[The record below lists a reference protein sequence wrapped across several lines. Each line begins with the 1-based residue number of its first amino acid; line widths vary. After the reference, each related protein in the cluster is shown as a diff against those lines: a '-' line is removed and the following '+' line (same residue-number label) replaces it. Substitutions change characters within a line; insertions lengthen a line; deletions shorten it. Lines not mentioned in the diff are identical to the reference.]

1 MKVKTI
7 LLLTALLANL
17 TFLGQESWQE
27 AVQKE
32 RDERNAEFA
41 DPERTILTDGDLEHF
56 SGLHYFPIQ
65 EKYRVKAKVKKIKK
79 GKTFQ
84 MKTSTDRLPL
94 YKPYALVTF
103 EIDGEIRNLTVYQNI
118 ELTKNPDYADYLFIP
133 FTDDTS
139 GNESYGGGRYIDLRI
154 GDLKEGI
161 IDFNKAYNPYCAYNS
176 KYSCPIPPSENALD
190 IPIEAGVKKF
200 HD

>member
-41 DPERTILTDGDLEHF
+41 DPERTILTDADLEHF
-56 SGLHYFPIQ
+56 SGLHYFPIE

-94 YKPYALVTF
+94 YKPYALLTF

-154 GDLKEGI
+154 DDLKTGI
-161 IDFNKAYNPYCAYNS
+161 IDFNRAYNPYCAYNS

>member
-1 MKVKTI
+1 MKTKTI
-7 LLLTALLANL
+7 FLLTLLLACLSSFT
-17 TFLGQESWQE
+17 QDDWQS

-32 RDERNAEFA
+32 RDERDAEFA
-41 DPERTILTDGDLEHF
+41 DAERSILKEEDLAHF
-56 SGLHYFPIQ
+56 KGLEYFPIQ
-65 EKYRVKAKVKKIKK
+65 EKYRVKVKVKRIKR

-94 YKPYALVTF
+94 YRPYATVTF
-103 EIDGEIRNLTVYQNI
+103 EIDGEIRTLTVYQNL
-118 ELTKNPDYADYLFIP
+118 ELIKKPEYEDYLFIP

-139 GNESYGGGRYIDLRI
+139 GNECYGGGRYLDLRI
-154 GDLKEGI
+154 AELKLGY
-161 IDFNKAYNPYCAYNS
+161 IDFNRAYNPYCAYNS

-190 IPIEAGVKKF
+190 ISIEAGVKKF